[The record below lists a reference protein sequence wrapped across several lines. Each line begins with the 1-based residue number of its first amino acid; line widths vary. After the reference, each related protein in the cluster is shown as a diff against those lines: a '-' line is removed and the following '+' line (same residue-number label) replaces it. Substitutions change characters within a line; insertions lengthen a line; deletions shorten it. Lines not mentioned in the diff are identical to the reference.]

1 MHAPKTQMRFVGA
14 SFDKPRSILG
24 RRVRALYRSAPV
36 TAVRKALRRAGDI
49 SPPARVL
56 KWICTQES
64 PTGGIRVNSA
74 QSFSYP
80 EVTGYLVPTLLAY
93 GERDLAVRLVRWLLC
108 IQRANG
114 AYADPDR
121 AEPCVFDTAQALRG
135 LLAAKDVVP
144 ESLAAARRASDF
156 ICGEMIA
163 SGSRGFGERY
173 SGSIPESVHLYVLPP
188 LQLAAA
194 VLGRADYRKAVE
206 HCLDY
211 YSKPDACSLNSQLHF
226 LGYELEAL
234 IDLGRADLAVPV
246 LDHLR
251 RQQACDGSVAG
262 VGGARWICSSGLA
275 QLALCWY
282 KIGDWEPADKA
293 LAWLEKH
300 QTAGGGFFGSYGSKA
315 SYFPDV
321 EVPWAAKFY
330 LDAHRLRLRLFV
342 EHNINFFP
350 SDVSREDGRAQAI
363 LKLIRSGDRVIE
375 LGCGKGRF
383 LKIVR
388 QAYPDSRCTGVDIS
402 PRMLAELPSD
412 IQRLE
417 GSLESVSCP
426 DESFDVVFSAEAIEH
441 SANPEA
447 AVTEMIRLT
456 RSGGWVVVIDK
467 QRSHWG
473 RLVTV
478 PWEWWPEPDYIAE
491 LLSRG
496 CDEVTYEAVTYDGH
510 PADGLMVVWRG
521 RKRSRL
527 GGAEWKG
534 VLISPSSQQDVVRRV
549 QFHQISPWAQE
560 MLRSTDSGEQVLEVG
575 SGTGE
580 ISLALAQAGRAVA
593 IMDLS
598 PQSLDFTR
606 SCARDLRVGIQSICA
621 DATRGLPFRDAQF
634 DVVWSS
640 GLIEHFSSK
649 ERRDI
654 LREMCRT
661 TRERVV
667 ILVPNGASLAYRVGK
682 ALQEVE
688 GRWPYG
694 VEIPILS
701 LRDDFE
707 AVGLRLISEHSVG
720 AAHSLSFLPLG
731 HPLRDALSVWLD
743 EKSIATTM
751 RDCNQGYLLV
761 AHGRKR

>member
-1 MHAPKTQMRFVGA
+1 MRFVGD
-14 SFDKPRSILG
+14 SLGKPSSML
-24 RRVRALYRSAPV
+24 RRQLRALYRSAPV
-36 TAVRKALRRAGDI
+36 TAIRKTLPRAADI

-56 KWICTQES
+56 KWIRTQES
-64 PTGGIRVNSA
+64 PSGGIRVNSA
-74 QSFSYP
+74 HSFSYP

-93 GERDLAVRLVRWLLC
+93 GERDLVVRLVRWLLC
-108 IQRANG
+108 IQRASG

-121 AEPCVFDTAQALRG
+121 AEPCVFDTGQALRG

-144 ESLAAARRASDF
+144 EALEAARRASDY

-173 SGSIPESVHLYVLPP
+173 SGKIPESVHLYVLPP
-188 LQLAAA
+188 LRLAAA
-194 VLGRADYRKAVE
+194 VLGCADYRQAVE
-206 HCLDY
+206 YCLDY
-211 YSKPDACSLNSQLHF
+211 YSKPDVCNVDSQLHF

-234 IDLGRADLAVPV
+234 IDLDRADLAVPV

-251 RQQACDGSVAG
+251 RQQACDGSVPG
-262 VGGARWICSSGLA
+262 VTGARWVCSSGLA

-293 LAWLEKH
+293 LAWMEKH
-300 QTAGGGFFGSYGSKA
+300 QTSGGGFFGGYGPKA
-315 SYFPDV
+315 SYFPNV

-342 EHNINFFP
+342 ERNVNLFP
-350 SDVSREDGRAQAI
+350 AEVSREDGRAQAI

-383 LKIVR
+383 LKIIR
-388 QAYPDSRCTGVDIS
+388 QVYPDSSCTGVDIS

-412 IQRLE
+412 IQCLE

-426 DESFDVVFSAEAIEH
+426 DESFDVVFSGEAIEH

-447 AVTEMIRLT
+447 AVTEMIRIT
-456 RSGGWVVVIDK
+456 RPGGWVVVIDK

-478 PWEWWPEPDYIAE
+478 PWEWWPQPDYIAG

-496 CDEVTYEAVTYDGH
+496 CDEVTYEPITYDGH

-527 GGAEWKG
+527 GDSEWKDI
-534 VLISPSSQQDVVRRV
+534 LISRSSQQDVVRRV

-560 MLRSTDSGEQVLEVG
+560 MLRSSHSGEQVLEVG

-580 ISLALAQAGRAVA
+580 ISLSLAQAGRAVTV
-593 IMDLS
+593 MDLS
-598 PQSLDFTR
+598 LQSLDFTQ
-606 SCARDLRVGIQSICA
+606 SCAWDLRVGIQAICA
-621 DATRGLPFRDAQF
+621 DATHGLPFRDAQF

-649 ERRDI
+649 ERRWI
-654 LREMCRT
+654 LREMWRT
-661 TRERVV
+661 TKERVV
-667 ILVPNGASLAYRVGK
+667 VLVPNGASLAYRVGK

-694 VEIPILS
+694 VEVPILS

-707 AVGLRLISEHSVG
+707 AVGLRLVSEYSVG

-743 EKSIATTM
+743 EKSLATAM

-761 AHGRKR
+761 AHGRKQ